1 MYQMVSSL
9 LRYIFITIIYMFI
22 LNIIRM
28 IYLDI
33 SRMNIPAKAA
43 LPTKY
48 PYLLLLNQRSILPFD
63 ANEFYPLNKNSLIAG
78 RSLKCDVVLGDMLL
92 SKKHM
97 HIWYEDKEWRIE
109 DLDSTNGTFINGE
122 RVDDTFLLDDG
133 DIIKLG
139 QIELQYCANK

>member
-1 MYQMVSSL
+1 MYNVISSL

-33 SRMNIPAKAA
+33 SRMHIPAKAA
-43 LPTKY
+43 LPTKF
-48 PYLLLLNQRSILPFD
+48 PYLLVLNQRSILPFD
-63 ANEFYPLNKNSLIAG
+63 INEFYPLNKETMMAG
-78 RSLKCDVVLGDMLL
+78 RSVECDIVLGDMLL

-97 HIWYEDKEWRIE
+97 RVWFEDREWHIE
-109 DLDSTNGTFINGE
+109 DWNSKNGTFINGE
-122 RVDDTFLLDDG
+122 RVDSTFLLDDG

-139 QIELQYCANK
+139 QIELQFCANK